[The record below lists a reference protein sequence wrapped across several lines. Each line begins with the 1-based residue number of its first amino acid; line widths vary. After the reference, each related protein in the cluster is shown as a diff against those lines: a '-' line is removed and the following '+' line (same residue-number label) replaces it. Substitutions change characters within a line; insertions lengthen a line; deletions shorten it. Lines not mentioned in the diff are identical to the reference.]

1 MTPEDFAAATGVSRE
16 TLARFRLYAALLT
29 KWQRAVNLIGKST
42 EADIWER
49 HFLDSAQL
57 YSHLSE
63 KPGLVDLGSGAGF
76 PGAVLAAMGARDVHL
91 VESDGR
97 KCAFLREL
105 DRQLGL
111 GMTIHETRIDHLTPW
126 KASSLTARALA
137 SLAKL
142 LDMAEEFLDSETV
155 CLFLKGETVDQELT
169 EALKGWN
176 MTVSRLASRTSPT
189 SVILRLTRV
198 ERKHG

>member
-1 MTPEDFAAATGVSRE
+1 MTPEEFGAAANVSRE
-16 TLARFRLYAALLT
+16 TLDRFRLYAALLT

-42 EADIWER
+42 AADIWER

-57 YSHLSE
+57 YPYLSE
-63 KPGLVDLGSGAGF
+63 KPGLLDLGSGAGF
-76 PGAVLAAMGARDVHL
+76 PGAVLALLGARDVHL

-105 DRQLGL
+105 DRQLSL
-111 GMTIHETRIDHLTPW
+111 GMTIHEDRVDHLTPW

-137 SLAKL
+137 SLPKL
-142 LDMAEEFLDSETV
+142 LDMAEEFLDPDTV
-155 CLFLKGETVDQELT
+155 ILFPKGETVDEELT
-169 EALKGWN
+169 EAFKGWN

-198 ERKHG
+198 ERKR

>member
-1 MTPEDFAAATGVSRE
+1 MTPEEFGAATRVSRE
-16 TLARFRLYAALLT
+16 TLDRFRLYAALLT

-42 EADIWER
+42 AADIWER

-57 YSHLSE
+57 YPHLSE
-63 KPGLVDLGSGAGF
+63 RPGLIDFGSGAGF
-76 PGAVLAAMGARDVHL
+76 PGAVLALLGAQDVHL
-91 VESDGR
+91 VESDSR

-111 GMTIHETRIDHLTPW
+111 GMTIHEERIDHLTPW

-137 SLAKL
+137 SLSKL
-142 LDMAEEFLDSETV
+142 LDMAEEFLTPETV
-155 CLFLKGETVDQELT
+155 ILFPKGETVDQELT
-169 EALKGWN
+169 EASKGWN

-198 ERKHG
+198 ERKK

>member
-1 MTPEDFAAATGVSRE
+1 MTPEEFAAATSVSRE
-16 TLARFRLYAALLT
+16 TLDRLRLYAALLT

-57 YSHLSE
+57 HPHLSE
-63 KPGLVDLGSGAGF
+63 KPGLTDFGSGAGF
-76 PGAVLAAMGARDVHL
+76 PGAVLAAMGVRDVHL

-97 KCAFLREL
+97 KCAFLREV

-111 GMTIHETRIDHLTPW
+111 GMTIHEARIDHLTPW

-137 SLAKL
+137 SLPKL
-142 LDMAEEFLDSETV
+142 LDMAEEFLDLETV
-155 CLFLKGETVDQELT
+155 ILFPKGETVDQELT
-169 EALKGWN
+169 EASKGWN
-176 MTVSRLASRTSPT
+176 MTVARLASRTSPT

-198 ERKHG
+198 ERKK

>member
-1 MTPEDFAAATGVSRE
+1 MTPEEFGAATRVSRE
-16 TLARFRLYAALLT
+16 TLDRFRLYAALLT

-42 EADIWER
+42 AADIWER

-57 YSHLSE
+57 YPHLSE
-63 KPGLVDLGSGAGF
+63 RPGLVDFGSGAGF
-76 PGAVLAAMGARDVHL
+76 PGAVLTLLGAQDVHL
-91 VESDGR
+91 VESDSR

-111 GMTIHETRIDHLTPW
+111 GMTIHEARIDHLTPW

-137 SLAKL
+137 SLPKL
-142 LDMAEEFLDSETV
+142 LDMAEEFLTPETV
-155 CLFLKGETVDQELT
+155 ILFPKGETVDQELT
-169 EALKGWN
+169 EASKGWN

-198 ERKHG
+198 ERKK

>member
-1 MTPEDFAAATGVSRE
+1 MTPEEFGAATSVSRE
-16 TLARFRLYAALLT
+16 TLDRFRLYAALLT

-42 EADIWER
+42 AADIWER

-57 YSHLSE
+57 YPHLSE
-63 KPGLVDLGSGAGF
+63 RPGLIDFGSGAGF
-76 PGAVLAAMGARDVHL
+76 PGAVLALLGARDVHL
-91 VESDGR
+91 VESDSR

-111 GMTIHETRIDHLTPW
+111 GMTIHEDRIDHLTPW

-137 SLAKL
+137 SLPKL
-142 LDMAEEFLDSETV
+142 LDMAEEFLTPETV
-155 CLFLKGETVDQELT
+155 ILFPKGETVDQELT

-176 MTVSRLASRTSPT
+176 MTVSRLPSRTSPT

-198 ERKHG
+198 ERKK

>member
-1 MTPEDFAAATGVSRE
+1 MTPEEFGAATSVSRE
-16 TLARFRLYAALLT
+16 TLDRFRLYAALLT

-42 EADIWER
+42 AADIWER

-57 YSHLSE
+57 YPHLSE
-63 KPGLVDLGSGAGF
+63 KPGLIDFGSGAGF
-76 PGAVLAAMGARDVHL
+76 PGAVLAVLGARDVHL
-91 VESDGR
+91 VESDSR

-111 GMTIHETRIDHLTPW
+111 GMTIHEDRIDHLAPW

-137 SLAKL
+137 SLPKL
-142 LDMAEEFLDSETV
+142 LDMAEEFLTPETV
-155 CLFLKGETVDQELT
+155 ILFPKGETVDQELT

-198 ERKHG
+198 ERKK

>member
-1 MTPEDFAAATGVSRE
+1 MCSSD
-16 TLARFRLYAALLT
+16 LT

-42 EADIWER
+42 AADIWER

-57 YSHLSE
+57 YPHLSE
-63 KPGLVDLGSGAGF
+63 KPGLIDFGSGAGF
-76 PGAVLAAMGARDVHL
+76 PGAVLAVLGARDVHL
-91 VESDGR
+91 VESDSR

-111 GMTIHETRIDHLTPW
+111 GMTIHEDRIDHLAPW

-137 SLAKL
+137 SLPKL
-142 LDMAEEFLDSETV
+142 LDMAEEFLTPETV
-155 CLFLKGETVDQELT
+155 ILFPKGETVDQELT

-198 ERKHG
+198 ERKK

>member
-1 MTPEDFAAATGVSRE
+1 MTPEEFGAATSVSRE
-16 TLARFRLYAALLT
+16 TLDRFRLYAALLT

-42 EADIWER
+42 AADIWER

-57 YSHLSE
+57 YPHLSE
-63 KPGLVDLGSGAGF
+63 RPGLIDFGSGAGL
-76 PGAVLAAMGARDVHL
+76 PGAVLAVLGARDVHL
-91 VESDGR
+91 VESDSR

-111 GMTIHETRIDHLTPW
+111 GMTIHESRIDHLTPW

-137 SLAKL
+137 SLPKL
-142 LDMAEEFLDSETV
+142 LDMAEEFLTPETV
-155 CLFLKGETVDQELT
+155 ILFPKGETVDQELT
-169 EALKGWN
+169 EASKGWN

-198 ERKHG
+198 ERKK

>member
-1 MTPEDFAAATGVSRE
+1 MTPGEFGAATSVSRE
-16 TLARFRLYAALLT
+16 TLDRFRLYATLLT

-42 EADIWER
+42 AADIWER

-57 YSHLSE
+57 YPHLSE
-63 KPGLVDLGSGAGF
+63 RPGLIDFGSGAGF
-76 PGAVLAAMGARDVHL
+76 PGAVLALLGARDVHL
-91 VESDGR
+91 VESDSR

-111 GMTIHETRIDHLTPW
+111 GMTVHEERIDHLTPW

-137 SLAKL
+137 SLPKL
-142 LDMAEEFLDSETV
+142 LDMAEEFLTPETV
-155 CLFLKGETVDQELT
+155 ILFPKGETVDQELT
-169 EALKGWN
+169 EASKGWN
-176 MTVSRLASRTSPT
+176 MTVSRLPSRTSPT

-198 ERKHG
+198 ERKK

>member
-1 MTPEDFAAATGVSRE
+1 MSPEDFAAETGVSRE
-16 TLARFRLYAALLT
+16 TLDRFRLYAALLT

-42 EADIWER
+42 ADDIWAR

-57 YSHLSE
+57 FPLLSD
-63 KPGLVDLGSGAGF
+63 KPGVVDMGSGAGF
-76 PGAVLAAMGARDVHL
+76 PGAVLAILGARDVHL
-91 VESDGR
+91 IESDTR

-105 DRQLGL
+105 DRQLSL
-111 GMTIHETRIDHLTPW
+111 GMTIHEARIDHVTPW

-142 LDMAEEFLDSETV
+142 LDLGESFIGPETV
-155 CLFLKGETVDQELT
+155 CLFLKGENADQELT
-169 EALKGWN
+169 EASEGWN
-176 MTVSRLASRTSPT
+176 MTKSAHASRTSPT

-198 ERKHG
+198 ERKK